1 MAAAH
6 GGHAL
11 PAAASCCPPSIPLS
25 KMDKTTTTTERQTA
39 IFSMSLAARLT
50 GPWRAVPIL
59 GITQIIA
66 WGSSFY
72 AISVL
77 KAHVAAETAWPTVL
91 VVAGISVAMGV
102 AGLCAPLVGRL
113 ISDRGGRTV
122 MAAGSVLMG
131 VALALLPLAHDPAI
145 WIGVWVLIGI
155 AQSTTLY
162 DAAFATL
169 AEIFH
174 SRARTAITALTLFG
188 GFASTVFW
196 PLTYSFNELFGWRE
210 TYFIYGAMNL
220 LICAP
225 LHAFALPRPGA
236 EAAAGDGEG
245 PVATASAQL
254 LPPRGLPFL
263 LLAGA
268 FSINAF
274 FMSAFAIHL
283 VGLLE
288 RIGLAAAAAVAIGAL
303 VGPSQVGGRLA
314 EFVFARKRHPLEVA
328 VFTMLLMPAA
338 FLLLAFGGATV
349 AAAFAI
355 GYGVS
360 QGLLTIVRGTVPL
373 ALFGPSGFAIVLG
386 RLAAPVL
393 VAQSVAPVA
402 FGFALERFGT
412 RPVLIAA
419 ACLGAVSLSAI
430 GYLARRIRHSA
441 RC

>member
-1 MAAAH
+1 MN
-6 GGHAL
+6 
-11 PAAASCCPPSIPLS
+11 
-25 KMDKTTTTTERQTA
+25 
-39 IFSMSLAARLT
+39 LAARLT

-59 GITQIIA
+59 GLTQIIA

-77 KAHVAAETAWPTVL
+77 KTHVAADTAWSAVL
-91 VVAGISVAMGV
+91 VVAGISVAMGT

-113 ISDRGGRTV
+113 INDRGGRMV
-122 MAAGSVLMG
+122 MATGSVLMG
-131 VALALLPLAHDPAI
+131 IALALLPLANHPAI
-145 WIGVWVLIGI
+145 WIGVWVLIGV
-155 AQSTTLY
+155 AQSMALY

-169 AEIFH
+169 AEIFRA
-174 SRARTAITALTLFG
+174 RARTAITALTLFG

-225 LHAFALPRPGA
+225 LHAFTLPQPAA
-236 EAAAGDGEG
+236 EAAAKDGEG
-245 PVATASAQL
+245 PAATVPVKL
-254 LPPRGLPFL
+254 LQPSGLSFL

-288 RIGLAAAAAVAIGAL
+288 HIGLAAAAAVAVGAL

-314 EFVFARKRHPLEVA
+314 EFVLARKRHPIEVA

-338 FLLLAFGGATV
+338 FLLLAFGGAKV

-412 RPVLIAA
+412 QAVLIGS
-419 ACLGAVSLSAI
+419 ACVGALSLAAI
-430 GYLARRIRHSA
+430 GFLAWRIRRSA
-441 RC
+441 RG